1 MLYWQI
7 IPRWKDNFM
16 VRVIQQLNRKTISKN
31 EDENE
36 EEEKEEFLSLSKRF
50 HFHNVETLSWA
61 DFKSVFRFFIA
72 LLDQKL

>member
-7 IPRWKDNFM
+7 IPHWKDNFK
-16 VRVIQQLNRKTISKN
+16 VRVIQQLNLKNISKN

-36 EEEKEEFLSLSKRF
+36 EEGKEEFLSLSKRF
-50 HFHNVETLSWA
+50 RFQNVETLSWA

-72 LLDQKL
+72 LLVQKL

>member
-16 VRVIQQLNRKTISKN
+16 VRVIQQLNRKKISKN
-31 EDENE
+31 EAENE
-36 EEEKEEFLSLSKRF
+36 EEEKEEFLSFSKRF

-61 DFKSVFRFFIA
+61 DFKSVFRFFVA
-72 LLDQKL
+72 LLDEKL

>member
-7 IPRWKDNFM
+7 IPRWKDNFK
-16 VRVIQQLNRKTISKN
+16 VRVIQQLNLKNISKN

-36 EEEKEEFLSLSKRF
+36 EEGKEEILSLSKHFRF
-50 HFHNVETLSWA
+50 QNVETLSWA

-72 LLDQKL
+72 LLVQKL